1 MIHFEMPY
9 WKVNKLVCGL
19 DEAGRGPLAGPLVVA
34 GVILKPNVIHPELN
48 DSKKLTEKK
57 RNNLFKWIV
66 ENALYI
72 DVEVI
77 NEKQIDQENIYRATQ
92 NAMQRIALKSK
103 ADCVLSDAMPLDLSC
118 DFESI
123 IKGDQKSVSI
133 ASASIVA
140 KVMRDHFMK
149 LYDLI
154 YPQYGFSK
162 HKGYPTKAHYQAIK
176 DYGLCLIH
184 RRSYKCFKD

>member
-57 RNNLFKWIV
+57 RNNLFKWII

-77 NEKQIDQENIYRATQ
+77 SEKQIDQENIYRATQ
-92 NAMQRIALKSK
+92 NAMQRIALKSQ
-103 ADCVLSDAMPLDLSC
+103 ADCVLSDAMPLDLNC

-140 KVMRDHFMK
+140 KVMRDHYMK

-154 YPQYGFSK
+154 YPQYGFAN

-176 DYGLCLIH
+176 ENGLCLIH